1 MSGDPSPPPRRGA
14 KIAAIVLAAGRSSR
28 FAPRNKLLEV
38 IDGEPMVR
46 RVATTALA
54 GGARPVLVVTGHEA
68 AEIAAALRGL
78 DISVVPN
85 PSYEEGL
92 STSLR
97 AGLEALPPWIDG
109 VLICL
114 GDMPRVEPRVL
125 IALIAAFA
133 GTGAICVPV
142 NRGRRGNP
150 VLWGRGYFA
159 AMMRLAGDTGAKP
172 FLSRHEDRLIEVE
185 VESDSIF
192 EDFDEPADLARL
204 GGMRTSPRAKRI
216 TRQSPTRPRRLP

>member
-1 MSGDPSPPPRRGA
+1 
-14 KIAAIVLAAGRSSR
+14 V
-28 FAPRNKLLEV
+28 V
-38 IDGEPMVR
+38 
-46 RVATTALA
+46 TTALA
-54 GGARPVLVVTGHEA
+54 SGARPVLVVTGHEA
-68 AEIAAALRGL
+68 AEIAAALCGL

-97 AGLEALPPWIDG
+97 AGLEVLPPWIDG
-109 VLICL
+109 ALICL
-114 GDMPRVEPRVL
+114 GDMPRVEGRVL
-125 IALIAAFA
+125 GALIAAFA

-159 AMMRLAGDTGAKP
+159 AMMRLSGDTGAKP
-172 FLSRHEDRLIEVE
+172 LLSRHEDRLIEVE
-185 VESDSIF
+185 VDSDSIF